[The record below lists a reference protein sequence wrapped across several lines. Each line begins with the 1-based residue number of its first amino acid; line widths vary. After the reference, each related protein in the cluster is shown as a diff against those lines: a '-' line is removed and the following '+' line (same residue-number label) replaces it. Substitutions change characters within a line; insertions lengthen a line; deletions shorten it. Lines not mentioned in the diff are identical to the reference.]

1 MAWIINQMYLLC
13 QTCPN
18 LDVLLRIFIPIRKT
32 IRKYAY
38 MSYKWLGYVL
48 DFE

>member
-1 MAWIINQMYLLC
+1 MS
-13 QTCPN
+13 
-18 LDVLLRIFIPIRKT
+18 DVSELGCIVADIHSGLKT

-38 MSYKWLGYVL
+38 MSYRRLEYVL

>member
-1 MAWIINQMYLLC
+1 MNTLMNADIMAWIINQMYLLC

-18 LDVLLRIFIPIRKT
+18 LDVVLRIFISVRKT

-38 MSYKWLGYVL
+38 MSY
-48 DFE
+48 

>member
-1 MAWIINQMYLLC
+1 MS
-13 QTCPN
+13 TRPN
-18 LDVLLRIFIPIRKT
+18 LDVVLRIFIPIRKT

-38 MSYKWLGYVL
+38 MSYRRLEYVL

>member
-1 MAWIINQMYLLC
+1 MS
-13 QTCPN
+13 
-18 LDVLLRIFIPIRKT
+18 DVSELGCIVAGIHSGQKT

-38 MSYKWLGYVL
+38 ISYRWLGYVL

>member
-1 MAWIINQMYLLC
+1 MYLLC

-18 LDVLLRIFIPIRKT
+18 LDVLLRIFIPVRKN

-38 MSYKWLGYVL
+38 MSYRRLEYVL

>member
-1 MAWIINQMYLLC
+1 MYLPC

-18 LDVLLRIFIPIRKT
+18 LDVVLRIFIPVRKT

-38 MSYKWLGYVL
+38 MSYRWLEYVL